1 MKTSYRLSRDGLRW
15 LEFDFGCCVMTDLSL
30 ISMAKVTILN
40 TVFWLL
46 VGIGASVGAV
56 GAALLDEASD
66 K

>member
-56 GAALLDEASD
+56 
-66 K
+66 